1 MSLRLEVGLE
11 RKPGPNGAR
20 REDRGALATLRCAVL
35 GAGTTRRDSAVR
47 CSDRD
52 AIQAAARPRGREL
65 QDGRPLGRAR
75 QRGRGLERA
84 RHREQRCKVILPPAS
99 FGLELDGAPGG
110 RERRR
115 GTPAPPPQPTVME
128 AQVGLTGVALERIA
142 KRRLSLD
149 LVARFHQERH
159 QVRAQVRLLR
169 LEVDRAPGRRD
180 SLLPD
185 IALAQA
191 GSGGNTWCRSLDI
204 AGERLAQ
211 HELGFTNPACLQEQ
225 LRQMTMPDLA
235 LSGSSATARHPASTA
250 SSRRPRRCS
259 RWLRWKCRSGS
270 PG

>member
-1 MSLRLEVGLE
+1 M
-11 RKPGPNGAR
+11 
-20 REDRGALATLRCAVL
+20 L

-128 AQVGLTGVALERIA
+128 VQVGLTGVALERIA

-180 SLLPD
+180 SLLRTSP
-185 IALAQA
+185 LHKPAQA
-191 GSGGNTWCRSLDI
+191 EIHGAALDI

-225 LRQMTMPDLA
+225 LRQMTMPPCPVGLERHRAPPRLDGFVQTPTA
-235 LSGSSATARHPASTA
+235 LQQVAPLEVQVGLTGVALERIAKRRLTSTSSPASIRSATRCAR
-250 SSRRPRRCS
+250 R
-259 RWLRWKCRSGS
+259 
-270 PG
+270 